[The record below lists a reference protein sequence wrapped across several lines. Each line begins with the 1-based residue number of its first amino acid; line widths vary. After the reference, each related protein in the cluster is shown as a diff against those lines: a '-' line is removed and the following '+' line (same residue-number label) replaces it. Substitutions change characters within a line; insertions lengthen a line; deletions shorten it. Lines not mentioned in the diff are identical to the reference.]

1 MINADEHK
9 KLLEQVRALER
20 ESVNCFDVEKEFFL
34 IDSDNLSDVQTRFY
48 GYSIQS
54 DGIYEDD
61 NLTPEAVKNLD
72 GRGCYIY
79 IEARDGQI
87 TIKQD
92 LNGCRGIYLFRHGD
106 YFALSDSF
114 FRLLDHVKFRRS
126 LTMNRDYCH
135 YLLLNDVC
143 SHAYSETAVNE
154 IQLVDRS
161 AILHI
166 DTTKK
171 SLETKLTN
179 YREYSVSLD
188 SEAGMAAFDRWVEL
202 WGKIFRGLAQHT
214 NFIQADLSGGFDSR
228 ISFALLLN
236 SKINLN
242 DIRIYS
248 IKGTLHTFGE
258 DYDIAAQ
265 IADHFNFKLN
275 EPFTKN
281 QIFNCSLTDTF
292 NLDLYSN
299 RTVSTL
305 LRLWGQK
312 GVDKVYRLG
321 GMGGET
327 LRDYW
332 IMPPKEFIKNEL
344 KKTAP
349 FSQIL
354 SRELCRSIENILNSG
369 FRSVQNKYHISDSDS
384 RYIPQLLYQESRCR
398 NHFGKEALCSY
409 FVNNVRLAPAL
420 DPEVRTLKLVTPECS
435 DARLLT
441 TLLFVRYEP
450 DLLKFPFQGKRS
462 ISPETVAY
470 AQRLNERFPLAKK
483 TVDYN
488 APDNFRLQPRDM
500 QVEKILAAG
509 RKNPNI
515 PDEFYETCLKA
526 VFESTKTYG
535 LFTSCF
541 DEELYRHA
549 ANYYDNHVFGRARP
563 MYSICGIAKI
573 LEDVQ
578 ISQRNYP
585 KYQDMKRFLEQDFCL
600 IHNGDNDAAQILK
613 KFRRY
618 FTARIQF
625 QLWQKTESGAVKI
638 ISISD
643 DTAGVSS
650 PEWYQKNGTGYVIHS
665 WVGKLKVVAKA
676 FVSGQLRLN
685 LLSPDIRNPADKT
698 ERIPYWIDYTKL
710 TVNGTVIFDEL
721 TPAWH
726 NKSYRYIM
734 EVTADE
740 EFIIEVEWLP
750 HRSDT

>member
-1 MINADEHK
+1 MTNTDEHK
-9 KLLEQVRALER
+9 KLLEQVTALER
-20 ESVNCFDVEKEFFL
+20 NSVNYFDVEREFFL
-34 IDSDNLSDVQTRFY
+34 IDSDNLSNVQPRLY
-48 GYSIQS
+48 GYSIQA

-72 GRGCYIY
+72 GRGCYVY
-79 IEARDGQI
+79 VEARDGQI

-92 LNGCRGIYLFRHGD
+92 LNGCWGIYLFRHGD
-106 YFALSDSF
+106 YFALSNSF
-114 FRLLDHVKFRRS
+114 FRLVDHVKFHYP
-126 LTMNRDYCH
+126 LTVNRDYCR

-166 DTTKK
+166 DATKK
-171 SLETKLTN
+171 SLETETVN

-188 SEAGMAAFDRWVEL
+188 SEAGMTVFDRWVEMWSKVFL
-202 WGKIFRGLAQHT
+202 GLAQHT

-242 DIRIYS
+242 NIRIYS
-248 IKGTLHTFGE
+248 VKGTLHTFRE
-258 DYDIAAQ
+258 DYDIATQ
-265 IADHFNFKLN
+265 IANHFDFKLN
-275 EPFTKN
+275 EPFPKR

-299 RTVSTL
+299 RTISTL

-312 GVDKVYRLG
+312 GVDKVYQLG

-332 IMPPKEFIKNEL
+332 VMSPKKFMENEL
-344 KKTAP
+344 KKAAP
-349 FSQIL
+349 FSQNL
-354 SRELCRSIENILNSG
+354 SRELCRSIENILDSG

-384 RYIPQLLYQESRCR
+384 HYIPQLLYQESRCR

-409 FVNNVRLAPAL
+409 FVNNVRLSPAL

-435 DARLLT
+435 DFQLLM

-462 ISPETVAY
+462 IAPETVAY
-470 AQRLNERFPLAKK
+470 AQKLNERFPLAKK
-483 TVDYN
+483 NVDRN
-488 APDNFRLQPRDM
+488 ATDNFRLQPRDV
-500 QVEKILAAG
+500 QVEKILVASG
-509 RKNPNI
+509 NNPNI
-515 PDEFYETCLKA
+515 SDELSETCLKA

-549 ANYYDNHVFGRARP
+549 ATYYDTHVFGRARP
-563 MYSICGIAKI
+563 IYSVCGVAKI

-585 KYQDMKRFLEQDFCL
+585 KYQDMKRFLEQDFWL
-600 IHNGDNDAAQILK
+600 IHNNAAQIIK
-613 KFRRY
+613 KFGRY

-625 QLWQKTESGAVKI
+625 QLWQKTASGAVKI
-638 ISISD
+638 ISMSD
-643 DTAGVSS
+643 DAAKISS
-650 PEWYQKNGTGYVIHS
+650 PEWYQKNGTGYVILSHA
-665 WVGKLKVVAKA
+665 GKLKIVAKA
-676 FVSGQLRLN
+676 FVPGQIRLN
-685 LLSPDIRNPADKT
+685 LLGLDIRNPDDKT

-710 TVNGTVIFDEL
+710 TVNGEVIFDEL

-726 NKSYRYIM
+726 NKSYRHQID
-734 EVTADE
+734 VAADE
-740 EFIIEVEWLP
+740 EFSIEVEWLP

>member
-9 KLLEQVRALER
+9 KLFERITALER
-20 ESVNCFDVEKEFFL
+20 ESVNRFDVEKNFFL

-72 GRGCYIY
+72 GRGCYVY
-79 IEARDGQI
+79 IDARDGQI

-92 LNGCRGIYLFRHGD
+92 LNGSWGIYLFRHGD
-106 YFALSDSF
+106 YFALSNSF
-114 FRLLDHVKFRRS
+114 FRLLDHVKFRRP
-126 LTMNRDYCH
+126 LTVNRDYCH

-171 SLETKLTN
+171 SLETELTN

-188 SEAGMAAFDRWVEL
+188 SQAGMVAFDRWVEL
-202 WGKIFRGLAQHT
+202 WGKIFRGLARHT
-214 NFIQADLSGGFDSR
+214 NFVQADLSGGFDSR

-242 DIRIYS
+242 NVRVYS
-248 IKGTLHTFGE
+248 IKGTVHTFGE

-265 IADHFNFKLN
+265 IADHFKFKLN
-275 EPFTKN
+275 EPFPER
-281 QIFNCSLTDTF
+281 QIFNCSLTDIF

-299 RTVSTL
+299 RTVSSL

-332 IMPPKEFIKNEL
+332 IAPPKEFTKNEL
-344 KKTAP
+344 RKAAP
-349 FSQIL
+349 FSQNL
-354 SRELCRSIENILNSG
+354 SRELCRSIERILDSG

-398 NHFGKEALCSY
+398 NHFGKESLCSY
-409 FVNNVRLAPAL
+409 FVNNVRLVPAL
-420 DPEVRTLKLVTPECS
+420 DPEVRTLKLVTSECS
-435 DARLLT
+435 DAQLLM

-462 ISPETVAY
+462 LVPETVAY
-470 AQRLNERFPLAKK
+470 AQKLNERFPLAKK
-483 TVDYN
+483 NVDCN
-488 APDNFRLQPRDM
+488 APDNFRLQPRDVR
-500 QVEKILAAG
+500 VEKILAAG
-509 RKNPNI
+509 GNNPDI
-515 PDEFYETCLKA
+515 PDELSETCLKA

-549 ANYYDNHVFGRARP
+549 ATYYDTHVFGRARP
-563 MYSICGIAKI
+563 MYSICGVAKI

-578 ISQRNYP
+578 ISQRHYP
-585 KYQDMKRFLEQDFCL
+585 KYQDMKRFLEQDFWL
-600 IHNGDNDAAQILK
+600 IHNNAAQIIN
-613 KFRRY
+613 KFGRY

-643 DTAGVSS
+643 DAAKVSS
-650 PEWYQKNGTGYVIHS
+650 PEWYTKNGIGYIIHS
-665 WVGKLKVVAKA
+665 CAGKLKVVAKA
-676 FVSGQLRLN
+676 FVPGQIRLN
-685 LLSPDIRNPADKT
+685 LLGLDVRNPDDNT

-710 TVNGTVIFDEL
+710 TVNGAVIFDEL

-726 NKSYRYIM
+726 DKSYRHRID
-734 EVTADE
+734 VAADE
-740 EFIIEVEWLP
+740 EFTIEVEWLP